1 MKSPAL
7 PSNILPATKPKLE
20 SIANEDIDVYEV
32 TCNFRDTL
40 CNISNYLKTMDMML
54 RVYPYQDTEPD
65 VVATLLGVEALGLNT
80 LTNALKNG
88 FMVLRNFFLKLRDAT
103 VAFFKYLFDAN
114 SRVRRALAKRMNDY
128 NRSGKR
134 ITANNAP
141 TVALIGYS
149 AFNSTC
155 DIMDKLFIETQA
167 VYKAHNKEAIGQN
180 CTALKTF
187 GYDIQDYRVIN
198 TDTVA
203 EFPKMTKPLLATDAD
218 WGWSIQ
224 ALTEASNK
232 ILVLSSKAEK
242 LNYIKEKINNSVKS
256 ATYAIDRLNMIGN
269 ADAAIKVQNELN
281 ETAVVSGYLFNCAA
295 VFQKKIDYLASQL
308 IEAWTALN
316 TVDIS
321 N

>member
-1 MKSPAL
+1 
-7 PSNILPATKPKLE
+7 
-20 SIANEDIDVYEV
+20 
-32 TCNFRDTL
+32 
-40 CNISNYLKTMDMML
+40 MDMVL
-54 RVYPYQDTEPD
+54 RVYPYQYTEPD
-65 VVATLLGVEALGLNT
+65 VVASLLGVEALGLNT
-80 LTNALKNG
+80 LTNTLKNG

-114 SRVRRALAKRMNDY
+114 ARIRNALAKRMSDY
-128 NRSGKR
+128 NRSGKQ
-134 ITANNAP
+134 TTSNNAP

-149 AFNSTC
+149 EINSTC
-155 DIMDKLFIETQA
+155 NILDKLFIETQA
-167 VYKAHNKEAIGQN
+167 VYKAHNKEAIEQN

-187 GYDIQDYRVIN
+187 GYDIQDYRVI
-198 TDTVA
+198 TTGTVA
-203 EFPKMTKPLLATDAD
+203 EFPKMTKPLLSTDAD

-256 ATYAIDRLNMIGN
+256 AIYDIDRLNMIGN
-269 ADAAIKVQNELN
+269 VDAAIKVQNKLN

>member
-1 MKSPAL
+1 MKSPVL
-7 PSNILPATKPKLE
+7 PSNTLPTTKPKLGTIE
-20 SIANEDIDVYEV
+20 SVDIDVHEV

-40 CNISNYLKTMDMML
+40 CNISEYLKTMDMVL
-54 RVYPYQDTEPD
+54 RLYPHQYTEPD
-65 VVATLLGVEALGLNT
+65 VVASLLGVEALGLNT
-80 LTNALKNG
+80 LTNSLKNG

-114 SRVRRALAKRMNDY
+114 ARIRNALTKRMNDY

-134 ITANNAP
+134 TTSNNAP

-149 AFNSTC
+149 EINSTC
-155 DIMDKLFIETQA
+155 NILDKLFIETQA
-167 VYKAHNKEAIGQN
+167 VYKAHNKEAIEQN

-187 GYDIQDYRVIN
+187 GYDIQDYRVI
-198 TDTVA
+198 TTGTVA
-203 EFPKMTKPLLATDAD
+203 EFPKMTKPLLSTDAD

-256 ATYAIDRLNMIGN
+256 ATYDIDRLNMIGN
-269 ADAAIKVQNELN
+269 VDAAIKVQNKLN

-321 N
+321 S